1 MLKMNTKKPISVN
14 DTVISVRDNEVY
26 LIFDKFSKEALHYY
40 IKNLKKEVLEKDLK
54 TIKSADLLT
63 LILKKKEPSKWMGL
77 FNNKN
82 LNNNI
87 EIFVGRRG
95 NGRVMRREDRA
106 DASRSARMDRRG
118 KSKSNSKLDISDNS
132 VRRQKPKTK
141 HKRARSSNLIATG
154 EEKKNFGVM
163 LDSIEKQLLEEVG
176 ETFYH
181 SEMNGKKKMPSIDN
195 FNEKLA
201 RVENIQRFKTS
212 RAILKNQRKETG
224 NNKVPLFDEHKS
236 ARPAPRRQQSKK
248 IDVKAQKRFLEL
260 QMRKKSPI
268 KRKRQRKKDA
278 VSAYVR
284 EKSNN
289 NSFSDLDHSANMGYK
304 RHNPKIKLL
313 KKDVLNVFNDLK
325 LDVNWIKREFEMMDK
340 KRDLSSSFIEFQHK
354 VIKILAIKL
363 KAERES
369 RFKTELQFNQLTQ
382 KFAAQQTLID
392 DKFDN

>member
-14 DTVISVRDNEVY
+14 DTVISVRDNEIR
-26 LIFDKFSKEALHYY
+26 LIFDKFSNEALHYY
-40 IKNLKKEVLEKDLK
+40 IKNLKDEVLGKDLR
-54 TIKSADLLT
+54 TLKSADLLT
-63 LILKKKEPSKWMGL
+63 IILKKKEPSKWMGL
-77 FNNKN
+77 FNNQN

-87 EIFVGRRG
+87 EIFIGKRG
-95 NGRVMRREDRA
+95 KSRVKRREDRV
-106 DASRSARMDRRG
+106 ASRSARMDRRG

-132 VRRQKPKTK
+132 IKRPKPKPK

-181 SEMNGKKKMPSIDN
+181 SEMNGKKKVPSIEN

-236 ARPAPRRQQSKK
+236 ARPAPRRQQSKQ

-260 QMRKKSPI
+260 QMRKKSPM

-289 NSFSDLDHSANMGYK
+289 NSFSDLDNSTNMGYK

-382 KFAAQQTLID
+382 KFAAQQTIID